1 MQGSSD
7 GGVKRVFSSRTP
19 RGSLSWPALGFT
31 VLLTIVLL
39 WLIWATTASEL
50 LQWLVLIASLLVWNY
65 LLVRAGQ
72 QEVNRWHDEEQGTQ
86 GSVLLLACG
95 GVLLL
100 LAAGLMAIS
109 QDWSL
114 YPGPETVY
122 FAFVSVP
129 IMIWTNVHYQDR

>member
-1 MQGSSD
+1 MQASSD
-7 GGVKRVFSSRTP
+7 GRVRRLFSSKTP
-19 RGSLSWPALGFT
+19 RGSLSWPALGVT
-31 VLLTIVLL
+31 VLLTLVVL
-39 WLIWATTASEL
+39 WLVWVTTASEL

-65 LLVRAGQ
+65 LLVRAGR
-72 QEVNRWHDEEQGTQ
+72 QEVNRLHDEGQGTQ

-100 LAAGLMAIS
+100 LAAGLTAIS

-122 FAFVSVP
+122 FAFVAVP
-129 IMIWTNVHYQDR
+129 IMIWTNVHYQEP